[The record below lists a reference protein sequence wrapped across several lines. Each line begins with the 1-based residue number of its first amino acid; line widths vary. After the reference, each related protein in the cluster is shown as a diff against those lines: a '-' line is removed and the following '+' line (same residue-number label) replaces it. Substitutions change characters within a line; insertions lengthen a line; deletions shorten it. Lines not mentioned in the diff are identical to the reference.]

1 MYTDTPSK
9 TKVFVAITAEHDTNG
24 IIKPTIL
31 HWEDGR
37 KWDIDKVYDVRQA
50 ASLKAG
56 GQGMRYTCRIAG
68 KQVFLFCDDG
78 KWFIEGK

>member
-1 MYTDTPSK
+1 MQANQH
-9 TKVFVAITAEHDTNG
+9 KVFVGITAEHDITG

-31 HWEDGR
+31 HWPDGR
-37 KWDIDKVYDVRQA
+37 KWAIDKVYDVRQA

-56 GQGMRYTCRIAG
+56 GMGLRYTCRIAN

-78 KWFIEGK
+78 KWFIER

>member
-1 MYTDTPSK
+1 LRNKESP
-9 TKVFVAITAEHDTNG
+9 
-24 IIKPTIL
+24 
-31 HWEDGR
+31 GR
-37 KWDIDKVYDVRQA
+37 ASQA

-78 KWFIEGK
+78 RWFVEGK